1 MSNGFDIEEG
11 DQPREELNRLVK
23 KYKNLNKY
31 TKSSIFAIKTMDNNE
46 KIISDMVEELKNKPL
61 E

>member
-11 DQPREELNRLVK
+11 DQPIEELNRLVK
-23 KYKNLNKY
+23 KYKKLNKY

-46 KIISDMVEELKNKPL
+46 KIISEMVEELKNKSL

>member
-11 DQPREELNRLVK
+11 DQPIEELNRLVK
-23 KYKNLNKY
+23 KYKKLNKY

-46 KIISDMVEELKNKPL
+46 KIISEMVEGLKNKSL

>member
-1 MSNGFDIEEG
+1 MNNGFDIEEG
-11 DQPREELNRLVK
+11 DQSIEELNRLVK
-23 KYKNLNKY
+23 KYKKLNKY
-31 TKSSIFAIKTMDNNE
+31 TKSSIFAVKTMDNNE

>member
-11 DQPREELNRLVK
+11 DQSIEELNRLVK
-23 KYKNLNKY
+23 KYKKLNKY
-31 TKSSIFAIKTMDNNE
+31 TKSSIFAVKTMDNNE

>member
-1 MSNGFDIEEG
+1 MSNGFEIEEG
-11 DQPREELNRLVK
+11 DQPIEELNRLVK
-23 KYKNLNKY
+23 KYKKLNKY

-46 KIISDMVEELKNKPL
+46 KIIREMVEELKNKSL